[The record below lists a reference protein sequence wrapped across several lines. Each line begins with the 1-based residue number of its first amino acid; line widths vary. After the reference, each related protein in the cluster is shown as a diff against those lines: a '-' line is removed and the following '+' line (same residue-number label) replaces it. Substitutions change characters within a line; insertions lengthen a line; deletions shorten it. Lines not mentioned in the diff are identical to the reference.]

1 MTHIRTQKVLRQCCV
16 YGQLTPVT
24 IVSNAAPLGEW
35 GDLRV
40 NPTMYSRHCVK
51 NNPKTKHTECNI
63 TRTVVRALTSYF
75 FVATND

>member
-1 MTHIRTQKVLRQCCV
+1 MRYDSYKNAECCV

-24 IVSNAAPLGEW
+24 IVSNAARGVE
-35 GDLRV
+35 DLRV
-40 NPTMYSRHCVK
+40 NPTMYSRRCVK

-63 TRTVVRALTSYF
+63 TRTFVRALTSYF